1 MQTLLIAEE
10 SVEVSNS
17 IVRLLRGEFQVSIC
31 HDGDVALEM
40 LQENRP
46 DILMLNLMLPFKD
59 GLTLLQESTYRPQ
72 SILAYS
78 HFINDYTADRAMELG
93 VGALLN
99 NPTPRTVAV
108 RLIDFISGRMPEEK
122 EQTPQAKIA
131 LQLHLLRFA
140 SYLDGYRQLCVGI
153 PLFHEDPQQNLSKE
167 LYPAI
172 AQICGC
178 KTEKCVEHSIRKAIE
193 SAWKRRTPGAW
204 EQFFPNATRCP
215 TNKAFLARMAELLD
229 A

>member
-10 SVEVSNS
+10 SVEVTNC
-17 IVRLLRGEFQVSIC
+17 IVRLLGGEFQVSIC
-31 HDGDVALEM
+31 HDGDMALEM
-40 LQENRP
+40 LQKSQP
-46 DILMLNLMLPFKD
+46 DILILNLMLPFKD
-59 GLTLLQESTYRPQ
+59 GLTLLQESAYRPS

-78 HFINDYTADRAMELG
+78 HFVNDYTADCAMELG

-99 NPTPRTVAV
+99 NPTPRTIAV
-108 RLIDFISGRMPEEK
+108 RLIDFLSGRTPDEK

-131 LQLHLLRFA
+131 LQLHLLRFD

-172 AQICGC
+172 AKICGC

-193 SAWKRRTPGAW
+193 SAYKRRTPGAW
-204 EQFFPNATRCP
+204 EQFFPNITRCP
-215 TNKAFLARMAELLD
+215 SNKSFLARMAELLD
-229 A
+229 E